1 MINVYNA
8 KETDFEHNGLA
19 VLDKCIRAEVQEELN
34 GLFELELEYPI
45 FDKKSNYL
53 IKDNIVKANTPNGY
67 QLFRIYRPVKNM
79 GVVIC
84 YAKHIFYDL
93 IDNFIESYRTGS
105 VTGDTAIK
113 GILNSTQYPHN
124 FKGNSNLNEKSDA
137 FYVRKN
143 PIQALIGDNENSFL
157 SRWGGEILRDN
168 FNISILNS
176 IGTDKGVTISYGKNL
191 LGLEED
197 LDNSEVVTR
206 IMPTGLTEN
215 DSVIMLEEKYIDSPN
230 IDKYPHPKIRHI
242 HFGDIKVDSEKG
254 ITESDVKRRLR
265 EKVQELYKVG
275 HIDVPKTN
283 YKVDFVELSKTEEY
297 KNYSCL
303 ESVNLGDIVT
313 VKHLKMGINIRQKV
327 IKYKWDSLLE
337 KYLEIELG
345 SFKES
350 LADDFQELSNS
361 IDEVKESLENTKKQ
375 FNSKIEQQDDR
386 ITLTVEEINKTNTK
400 IEQTANSITLEVNN
414 KIDKCNSK
422 IEQTEKSITSTVNGQ
437 IRDVDG
443 KIKDCNTKIEQN
455 ADSINLVVDGGEIN
469 GNALVSAIN
478 MSDKKIGMRAL
489 NIDLDGYVT
498 FRNLE
503 RGETTIDGSCIKTGT
518 IDADEIGSRMS
529 KVSDYVVIDG
539 GRTNSVN
546 GIGTKQRGDGRGYL
560 QLISSTG
567 IILDAHNVVD
577 QDMNAFVTE
586 DWVRQYVREQLE
598 NWR

>member
-1 MINVYNA
+1 MIKIINVYDS
-8 KETDFEHNGLA
+8 KETNFEHNGLA

-34 GLFELELEYPI
+34 GLYELELEYPI

-53 IKDNIVKANTPNGY
+53 IKDNIVKSNTPNGY

-105 VTGDTAIK
+105 VTGDTALK
-113 GILNSTQYPHN
+113 GILNNTQYPHN
-124 FKGNSNLNEKSDA
+124 FKASSDINKISDA

-143 PIQALIGDNENSFL
+143 PVEAILGENENSL
-157 SRWGGEILRDN
+157 ISRWGGEILRDN

-176 IGTDKGVTISYGKNL
+176 IGADKGMTISYGKNL

-197 LDNSEVVTR
+197 LDSSEAVTR

-230 IDKYPHPKIRHI
+230 LDKYPHPKIRHM
-242 HFGDIKVDSEKG
+242 HFGDIKVEPEKN
-254 ITESDVKRRLR
+254 ITLADVKRMLR
-265 EKVQELYKVG
+265 EKVQELYQVE
-275 HIDVPKTN
+275 HIDIPKTN

-303 ESVNLGDIVT
+303 EEVGLGDIVT
-313 VKHLKMGINIRQKV
+313 VKHLKMGIDIRQKV
-327 IKYKWDSLLE
+327 IKYKWDSVLN

-345 SFKES
+345 SFKENLS
-350 LADDFQELSNS
+350 TDLSNLSNS

-375 FNSKIEQQDDR
+375 FTSKIDQQDDR

-400 IEQTANSITLEVNN
+400 IEQTANSITLEVSNTRNN
-414 KIDKCNSK
+414 LNSK
-422 IEQTEKSITSTVNGQ
+422 IT
-437 IRDVDG
+437 
-443 KIKDCNTKIEQN
+443 QN
-455 ADSINLVVDGGEIN
+455 ADNISLVVDGGEIN

-478 MSDKKIGMRAL
+478 MSNRKIDMKAL

-503 RGETTIDGSCIKTGT
+503 RGETTIDGSSIKTGT

-546 GIGTKQRGDGRGYL
+546 GIGTKQRGDGKGYL

-577 QDMNAFVTE
+577 ADMNAFVTE

>member
-1 MINVYNA
+1 MIKIINIYDA
-8 KETDFEHNGLA
+8 KEIDFTHNGLA
-19 VLDKCIRAEVQEELN
+19 VLDKCIRCEVEEELN
-34 GLFELELEYPI
+34 GFYGLELEYPI

-105 VTGDTAIK
+105 VTGDTALK
-113 GILNSTQYPHN
+113 GILNNTQYPTN
-124 FKGNSNLNEKSDA
+124 FSSSSNINEISDA

-143 PIQALIGDNENSFL
+143 PVEAILGENENSL
-157 SRWGGEILRDN
+157 ISRWGGEILRDN
-168 FNISILNS
+168 FNISILNF

-230 IDKYPHPKIRHI
+230 LDKYPHPKIRHM
-242 HFGDIKVDSEKG
+242 HFGDIKVEPEKN
-254 ITESDVKRRLR
+254 ITLADVKRRLR
-265 EKVQELYKVG
+265 EKVQELYRIQ
-275 HIDVPKTN
+275 HIDIPKTN

-350 LADDFQELSNS
+350 LEDDFTDLSNS

-375 FNSKIEQQDDR
+375 FTSKIDQQDDR

-400 IEQTANSITLEVNN
+400 IEQTANSITLEVSNTRNN
-414 KIDKCNSK
+414 LNSK
-422 IEQTEKSITSTVNGQ
+422 IT
-437 IRDVDG
+437 
-443 KIKDCNTKIEQN
+443 QN
-455 ADSINLVVDGGEIN
+455 ADNISLVVDGGEIN

-503 RGETTIDGSCIKTGT
+503 RGETTIDGGCIDCST
-518 IDADEIGSRMS
+518 IDADKIGSRMS

-539 GRTNSVN
+539 GRTASVN

-577 QDMNAFVTE
+577 ADMNAFVTE
-586 DWVRQYVREQLE
+586 DWVRQYVQEKLE
-598 NWR
+598 NWK

>member
-1 MINVYNA
+1 MINVYDS
-8 KETDFEHNGLA
+8 KETNFEHNGLA

-34 GLFELELEYPI
+34 GLYELELEYPI

-105 VTGDTAIK
+105 VNANVALE
-113 GILNSTQYPHN
+113 GILNNTQYPHN
-124 FKGNSNLNEKSDA
+124 FKASSDIDNKADA

-143 PIQALIGDNENSFL
+143 PVQAILSENENSFI

-176 IGTDKGVTISYGKNL
+176 IGADKGVTISYGKNL

-197 LDNSEVVTR
+197 LDSSEAVTR

-215 DSVIMLEEKYIDSPN
+215 DSIIMLEEKYIDSPN
-230 IDKYPHPKIRHI
+230 LDKYPFPKIRHM

-265 EKVQELYKVG
+265 EKVQELYQIQ
-275 HIDVPKTN
+275 HIDIPKTN

-337 KYLEIELG
+337 KYLEVELG
-345 SFKES
+345 SFKENLS
-350 LADDFQELSNS
+350 TDFNNLSNS

-375 FNSKIEQQDDR
+375 FTSKIDQQDDR

-400 IEQTANSITLEVNN
+400 IEQTANSITL
-414 KIDKCNSK
+414 
-422 IEQTEKSITSTVNGQ
+422 
-437 IRDVDG
+437 
-443 KIKDCNTKIEQN
+443 
-455 ADSINLVVDGGEIN
+455 
-469 GNALVSAIN
+469 
-478 MSDKKIGMRAL
+478 
-489 NIDLDGYVT
+489 
-498 FRNLE
+498 
-503 RGETTIDGSCIKTGT
+503 
-518 IDADEIGSRMS
+518 
-529 KVSDYVVIDG
+529 
-539 GRTNSVN
+539 
-546 GIGTKQRGDGRGYL
+546 
-560 QLISSTG
+560 
-567 IILDAHNVVD
+567 
-577 QDMNAFVTE
+577 
-586 DWVRQYVREQLE
+586 
-598 NWR
+598 

>member
-1 MINVYNA
+1 MINIYDA
-8 KETDFEHNGLA
+8 KEIDFTHNGLA
-19 VLDKCIRAEVQEELN
+19 VLDKCIRCEVEEELN
-34 GLFELELEYPI
+34 GFYGLELEYPI

-105 VTGDTAIK
+105 VTGDTALK
-113 GILNSTQYPHN
+113 GILNNTQYPTN
-124 FKGNSNLNEKSDA
+124 FSSSSNINEISDA

-143 PIQALIGDNENSFL
+143 PVEAILGENENSL
-157 SRWGGEILRDN
+157 ISRWGGEILRDN
-168 FNISILNS
+168 FNISILNF

-230 IDKYPHPKIRHI
+230 LDKYPHPKIRHM
-242 HFGDIKVDSEKG
+242 HFGDIKVEPEKN
-254 ITESDVKRRLR
+254 ITLADVKRRLR
-265 EKVQELYKVG
+265 EKVQELYRIQ
-275 HIDVPKTN
+275 HIDIPKTN

-350 LADDFQELSNS
+350 LEDDFT
-361 IDEVKESLENTKKQ
+361 D
-375 FNSKIEQQDDR
+375 
-386 ITLTVEEINKTNTK
+386 
-400 IEQTANSITLEVNN
+400 
-414 KIDKCNSK
+414 
-422 IEQTEKSITSTVNGQ
+422 
-437 IRDVDG
+437 
-443 KIKDCNTKIEQN
+443 
-455 ADSINLVVDGGEIN
+455 
-469 GNALVSAIN
+469 
-478 MSDKKIGMRAL
+478 
-489 NIDLDGYVT
+489 
-498 FRNLE
+498 
-503 RGETTIDGSCIKTGT
+503 
-518 IDADEIGSRMS
+518 
-529 KVSDYVVIDG
+529 
-539 GRTNSVN
+539 
-546 GIGTKQRGDGRGYL
+546 
-560 QLISSTG
+560 
-567 IILDAHNVVD
+567 
-577 QDMNAFVTE
+577 
-586 DWVRQYVREQLE
+586 
-598 NWR
+598 